1 MTIETAMVF
10 VLGFVVAALLSLA
23 LMGAVW
29 RRAVRLTT
37 RRVESAIP
45 LSMAEI
51 KAEKDHVRAEY
62 ALGIRRIEVEA
73 ERLREAA
80 NLQTIEIARRN
91 ETIRDL
97 NAELDA
103 RAGRIAGL
111 EGAKASLEEA
121 LAESRAT
128 VAAKN
133 EELVRAASHL
143 AEREA
148 AFEALTRDH
157 VAKVAESDSQRVEIV
172 ALRTQ
177 VDNQRN
183 QIGQLSAELA
193 TAEGDL
199 AAHRLS
205 YAETSNLLTSERQRI
220 ADVQAALKREQEG
233 AAELRAEIAET
244 RRALAETTTLLTAER
259 RKASE
264 QHAEIRTLQGKL
276 ASDEKRMAKLE
287 REKVKLETS
296 LAEQK
301 EAAGRERQARDE
313 IERSVARIEAE
324 RDRVRREIDDVKERS
339 AETARRLQIAA
350 ETAIAEKNVLE
361 GSLAKAREDR
371 SRIQREVAL
380 LARAAEGSLA
390 REAKDTAALRAKID
404 EVAIDVARVTA
415 ILEGPGSRIEEIL
428 AATAAEKAPAS
439 GRRLKGELPLAE
451 RIRAVLGAT
460 RGRQAAE

>member
-37 RRVESAIP
+37 RRVENAIP
-45 LSMAEI
+45 MSMAEI
-51 KAEKDHVRAEY
+51 KAEKDQVRAEY
-62 ALGIRRIEVEA
+62 ALAIRRTEIEA

-80 NLQTIEIARRN
+80 NLQTIEIARRT

-103 RAGRIAGL
+103 RAARIAGL

-128 VAAKN
+128 VAAKI
-133 EELVRAASHL
+133 EELARGAAHL

-148 AFEALTRDH
+148 AFDALTREHAD
-157 VAKVAESDSQRVEIV
+157 KVAESDSQRVEIV

-183 QIGQLSAELA
+183 QIGQLSADLA

-276 ASDEKRMAKLE
+276 ATDEKRIAKLD
-287 REKVKLETS
+287 REKAKLDTA

-301 EAAGRERQARDE
+301 EAATRERQARDE

-324 RDRVRREIDDVKERS
+324 RDRVRREIDEVKDRS

-371 SRIQREVAL
+371 TRIQREVAS
-380 LARAAEGSLA
+380 LARAAETSLT

-404 EVAIDVARVTA
+404 EVAIDVTRVTA
-415 ILEGPGSRIEEIL
+415 ILEGPG
-428 AATAAEKAPAS
+428 
-439 GRRLKGELPLAE
+439 
-451 RIRAVLGAT
+451 
-460 RGRQAAE
+460 

>member
-51 KAEKDHVRAEY
+51 KAEKDQVRAEY
-62 ALGIRRIEVEA
+62 AIAIRRTEVEA
-73 ERLREAA
+73 ERLRETA
-80 NLQTIEIARRN
+80 NLQTIEIAKRT
-91 ETIRDL
+91 EAIRDL

-103 RAGRIAGL
+103 RAARIAGL
-111 EGAKASLEEA
+111 ESAKAALEET

-128 VAAKN
+128 VAAKID
-133 EELVRAASHL
+133 ELARGAAHL

-148 AFEALTRDH
+148 AFEALTREH
-157 VAKVAESDSQRVEIV
+157 AEKVAESDGQRVEIV

-220 ADVQAALKREQEG
+220 ADVHAALKREQEG

-264 QHAEIRTLQGKL
+264 QHAEIRMLQGKL
-276 ASDEKRMAKLE
+276 ASDEKRIAKLE
-287 REKVKLETS
+287 RDKTKLETTLS
-296 LAEQK
+296 EQK
-301 EAAGRERQARDE
+301 EAAARERLARDE

-324 RDRVRREIDDVKERS
+324 RDRVRREIDEVKERS

-371 SRIQREVAL
+371 TRIQREVAS
-380 LARAAEGSLA
+380 LARAAESSLT
-390 REAKDTAALRAKID
+390 RETKDTVALRAKID

-415 ILEGPGSRIEEIL
+415 LLEGPGSRIEEIL
-428 AATAAEKAPAS
+428 AATAADKAPTA
-439 GRRLKGELPLAE
+439 GRRLRGELPLAE

>member
-45 LSMAEI
+45 MSMAEI
-51 KAEKDHVRAEY
+51 KAEKDQVRAEY
-62 ALGIRRIEVEA
+62 ALAIRRTEIEA

-80 NLQTIEIARRN
+80 NLQTIEIARRT

-103 RAGRIAGL
+103 RAARIAGL

-128 VAAKN
+128 VAAKI
-133 EELVRAASHL
+133 EELARGAAHL

-148 AFEALTRDH
+148 AFEALTREHAD
-157 VAKVAESDSQRVEIV
+157 KVAESDSQRVEIV

-276 ASDEKRMAKLE
+276 ATDEKRIAKLE
-287 REKVKLETS
+287 REKAKLDTA

-301 EAAGRERQARDE
+301 EAATRERQARDE

-324 RDRVRREIDDVKERS
+324 RDRVRREIDEVKDRS

-371 SRIQREVAL
+371 TRIQREVAS
-380 LARAAEGSLA
+380 LARAAETSLM

-404 EVAIDVARVTA
+404 EVAIDVTRVTA

-428 AATAAEKAPAS
+428 AAAASEKAPAG
-439 GRRLKGELPLAE
+439 GRRLRGELPLAE

>member
-37 RRVESAIP
+37 RRVENAIP
-45 LSMAEI
+45 MSMAEI
-51 KAEKDHVRAEY
+51 KAEKDQVRAEY
-62 ALGIRRIEVEA
+62 ALAIRRTEIEA

-80 NLQTIEIARRN
+80 NLQTIEIARRT

-103 RAGRIAGL
+103 RAARIAGL

-128 VAAKN
+128 VAAKI
-133 EELVRAASHL
+133 EELARGAAHL

-148 AFEALTRDH
+148 AFEALTREHAD
-157 VAKVAESDSQRVEIV
+157 KVAESDSQRVEIV

-183 QIGQLSAELA
+183 QIGQLSADLA

-264 QHAEIRTLQGKL
+264 QHAEIRTLQGRL
-276 ASDEKRMAKLE
+276 ATDEKRIAKLE
-287 REKVKLETS
+287 REKAKLDTA

-301 EAAGRERQARDE
+301 EAATRERQARDE

-324 RDRVRREIDDVKERS
+324 RDRVRREIDEVKDRS

-371 SRIQREVAL
+371 TRIQREVAS
-380 LARAAEGSLA
+380 LARAAETSLT

-404 EVAIDVARVTA
+404 EVAIDVTRVTA

-428 AATAAEKAPAS
+428 AAAASEKAPAS
-439 GRRLKGELPLAE
+439 GRRLRGDLPLAE
-451 RIRAVLGAT
+451 RIRAVLGTT

>member
-350 ETAIAEKNVLE
+350 PRRARIAA
-361 GSLAKAREDR
+361 GSSARSHCLPAPR
-371 SRIQREVAL
+371 
-380 LARAAEGSLA
+380 RAPW
-390 REAKDTAALRAKID
+390 RAKP
-404 EVAIDVARVTA
+404 R
-415 ILEGPGSRIEEIL
+415 
-428 AATAAEKAPAS
+428 
-439 GRRLKGELPLAE
+439 
-451 RIRAVLGAT
+451 T
-460 RGRQAAE
+460 RPR